1 MKVHIS
7 DKQQYFS
14 ISMSQIL
21 PGTHSCGKLFT
32 AYLKLKFNR
41 ASVFVFSKS
50 GKPIHEGF
58 EPCLQKD
65 CVRLQIAE
73 NLTAVRQGLCVFV
86 LVTKTQRQAVEAGQP
101 SGTQASLLF
110 LSSLLLL
117 VAS

>member
-1 MKVHIS
+1 MKVHVS
-7 DKQQYFS
+7 DKHYFS

-21 PGTHSCGKLFT
+21 PGTHSYGKLFT

-41 ASVFVFSKS
+41 ASVFLFPKS
-50 GKPIHEGF
+50 GNPIHEGF

-65 CVRLQIAE
+65 CVQLRIAG
-73 NLTAVRQGLCVFV
+73 NLTAVGQRLCVFV
-86 LVTKTQRQAVEAGQP
+86 LVTETQRQAVEAGQP

-110 LSSLLLL
+110 LSYLLLL